1 MLLIDKLTNIV
12 PLKSATAIMY
22 VKKNAFY
29 VQGHFPN
36 QPVMPG
42 VLIVEAF
49 GQAAAALTAHGID
62 PKEYEN
68 KLVFL
73 MGVDKARFRNPVIPD
88 CELHLEIEAIR
99 SHGRVWKYKGTA
111 KVEGKRMADAEW
123 SATIVDRK
131 IMIHKSSVIDKKAK
145 IDKNVKIGPFCYVGP
160 DVELKEN
167 VELVSNV
174 HVEGNTSIGNG
185 TKIFPYA
192 CIGTQPQDL
201 KYNNEKNS
209 LSIGQNNIIREY
221 VTINPGTEGG
231 GTKTKIGNNCL
242 FMISSH
248 VAHDC
253 IIGNNVIIANNVPLG
268 GHVTIEDSVV
278 IGGNSAVQQ
287 FTRIGR
293 LAMIGGMT
301 GVLKDVIPF
310 GLSIG
315 NRNYL
320 EGLNLI
326 GLRRKKYDNKK
337 IIGLD
342 KAYKEI
348 FSTKNLHEN
357 LKNINGTYNDNE
369 LVGEVIKFIEKDKK
383 RPICLPK
390 N

>member
-1 MLLIDKLTNIV
+1 
-12 PLKSATAIMY
+12 
-22 VKKNAFY
+22 
-29 VQGHFPN
+29 
-36 QPVMPG
+36 
-42 VLIVEAF
+42 
-49 GQAAAALTAHGID
+49 
-62 PKEYEN
+62 
-68 KLVFL
+68 
-73 MGVDKARFRNPVIPD
+73 
-88 CELHLEIEAIR
+88 
-99 SHGRVWKYKGTA
+99 
-111 KVEGKRMADAEW
+111 
-123 SATIVDRK
+123 
-131 IMIHKSSVIDKKAK
+131 MIHKSSVIDSKAK
-145 IDKNVKIGPFCYVGP
+145 ISNNVKIGPFCYVGP
-160 DVELKEN
+160 NVVLKED

-174 HVEGNTSIGNG
+174 HIEGNTNIGKG
-185 TKIFPYA
+185 TRIFPFA
-192 CIGTQPQDL
+192 SIGTQPQDL
-201 KYNNEKNS
+201 KFKNEKNS
-209 LSIGQNNIIREY
+209 LVIGERNLIREY

-231 GTKTKIGNNCL
+231 GSKTIIGNGCL

-253 IIGNNVIIANNVPLG
+253 KIGDNVIIANNVPLG

-326 GLRRKKYDNKK
+326 GLRRKKYENKK
-337 IIGLD
+337 IMGLS

-348 FSTKNLHEN
+348 FASKNLHEN
-357 LKNINGTYNDNE
+357 LNKINGEHKGNE
-369 LVGEVIKFIEKDKK
+369 LVKEVITFIEKDKK
-383 RPICLPK
+383 RPICSPK

>member
-1 MLLIDKLTNIV
+1 
-12 PLKSATAIMY
+12 
-22 VKKNAFY
+22 
-29 VQGHFPN
+29 
-36 QPVMPG
+36 
-42 VLIVEAF
+42 
-49 GQAAAALTAHGID
+49 
-62 PKEYEN
+62 
-68 KLVFL
+68 
-73 MGVDKARFRNPVIPD
+73 
-88 CELHLEIEAIR
+88 
-99 SHGRVWKYKGTA
+99 
-111 KVEGKRMADAEW
+111 
-123 SATIVDRK
+123 
-131 IMIHKSSVIDKKAK
+131 MIHNTSVISENAK
-145 IDKNVKIGPFCYVGP
+145 ISEKVNIGPFCYIGP
-160 DVELKEN
+160 N
-167 VELVSNV
+167 VELSDGVELISNV
-174 HVEGNTSIGNG
+174 HIEGTTKIEKN
-185 TKIFPYA
+185 TKIFPFA
-192 CIGTQPQDL
+192 SIGTQPQDL
-201 KYNNEKNS
+201 KFKNEKNS
-209 LSIGQNNIIREY
+209 LSIGENNIIREY

-231 GTKTKIGNNCL
+231 GSKTIIGNNCL

-301 GVLKDVIPF
+301 GVLKDVPPF

-320 EGLNLI
+320 QGLNLI

-348 FSTKNLHEN
+348 FSSKNLHEN
-357 LKNINGTYNDNE
+357 LSKINGEHKDNE
-369 LVGEVIKFIEKDKK
+369 LVSEVIRFIERDKK
-383 RPICLPK
+383 RPICTPQ